1 MTRHDFPRRRLDHTV
16 LAALN
21 IIVLAGGITAIYH
34 WVSFAQSAPPTMLCA
49 GADAAVPTTTVNC
62 VGGAEMARSSAP
74 HVG

>member
-34 WVSFAQSAPPTMLCA
+34 WISFAQSAPPTMLCA
-49 GADAAVPTTTVNC
+49 SANATTQSTAVNC
-62 VGGAEMARSSAP
+62 VDGAEMARSSSP